1 MTEQKRG
8 TETAFGMVSLVM
20 GMVSLLMFCSCINW
34 VTGIIAIVFGSIQV
48 VKNEEKGFA
57 VAGMVMAVLSMLLS
71 VILFTCILMGIE
83 DTGRSYEEFYR
94 DYLYDYDAYD
104 SYDDYDDP
112 DRYPDWY
119 DDYGDDD
126 YDDYYDY
133 YYDDYYDYYDD
144 LYGEGGQEFL

>member
-8 TETAFGMVSLVM
+8 TETAFGMVSLIM

-57 VAGMVMAVLSMLLS
+57 VAGIVMAVLSMLLS

-83 DTGRSYEEFYR
+83 DSGRSYEEFYR

-104 SYDDYDDP
+104 TYDDP
-112 DRYPDWY
+112 DRYPGWY
-119 DDYGDDD
+119 DDYYDGDD
-126 YDDYYDY
+126 YDDYYDD
-133 YYDDYYDYYDD
+133 YDDYYDDYDD
-144 LYGEGGQEFL
+144 LYGDGGQEFL